1 MPQSVTGIQKQSCL
15 YIVLIIIA
23 AMGLAACTGGE
34 ENVPGEAIDTQE
46 NTAEAEPAYGVDPV
60 TGESFGPEA
69 PDFTLTTMAG
79 EPFKLSAHRGEVVV
93 LNFWA
98 TWCAPCRE
106 EIPDFV
112 ELQEELDDEGVQFVG
127 VSLDEEGFEVVRPFA
142 EEFKIN
148 YPLVVDDG
156 AVAEQFGAI
165 YALPTT
171 FLINRKGQIV
181 AHIPGMLTEDLLRP
195 MLTDLIREGKA

>member
-1 MPQSVTGIQKQSCL
+1 
-15 YIVLIIIA
+15 
-23 AMGLAACTGGE
+23 
-34 ENVPGEAIDTQE
+34 
-46 NTAEAEPAYGVDPV
+46 
-60 TGESFGPEA
+60 
-69 PDFTLTTMAG
+69 
-79 EPFKLSAHRGEVVV
+79 
-93 LNFWA
+93 
-98 TWCAPCRE
+98 
-106 EIPDFV
+106 
-112 ELQEELDDEGVQFVG
+112 
-127 VSLDEEGFEVVRPFA
+127 VVRPFA